1 MKQVVLLMTNK
12 SDLCVVDKIQQLL
25 LCINPSTDF
34 FLLYNTSQELL
45 PSTLQ
50 PYAEIVFC
58 FSSDILYSMGY
69 MPLGDSLIP
78 GSCHFPLLKFYLTHP
93 EYDYYWLIEDDV
105 FFSGNWGVLFDYYC
119 NDTTDMLSS
128 RIMTLAESPQWDWW
142 YSLNSGR
149 DTIRKE
155 DFVSAFNPICRLS
168 KRALQCV
175 HESHLNGWRGH
186 AEVVV
191 STILKYKGQSIKDI
205 GGKGS
210 FTPEGKENLF
220 YKDGTHS
227 HIALAIQDIRPNTI
241 YHPIKQKK
249 TTCQLR
255 KNCVISA
262 VGRNSL
268 HRNWLNNSENRT
280 FDLHLIVYDDSF
292 SEFYGDADFMSFKKG
307 FKLKLVYDYLNS
319 HQDYLNHYAYF
330 FIPDEDIMTD
340 AQSIERLF
348 DAMNQYSL
356 KIAQPALKQSYF
368 TYPATLQEHFF
379 TLRYTN
385 FVEMMLP
392 CFSQEA
398 LNKVLFTFNENE
410 SGWGSEYHWPLLIE
424 TNKKDM
430 AIIDSIPM
438 VHTQPVKE
446 GRINNEKE
454 LNAYLRKFH
463 ITPHSEEYGFVI
475 DGASYEV
482 QMYMKN
488 LYEKR
493 KNLILANMRMVP
505 ILLKKIKMGEISR
518 RGLDGMLSI
527 VLYLKVLAFIT
538 EAIQYDNVTETFFNT
553 KEDLKIKE
561 SISNLTIGIEEL
573 KAVLEGR
580 FDMKEG
586 IYICRIMLNI
596 SEIQLKYK
604 SDNNL
609 LLHHCWLLM
618 NELCQVEM
626 QMKGLS

>member
-175 HESHLNGWRGH
+175 HESLLNGWRGH

-191 STILKYKGQSIKDI
+191 STILKYKGLSIKDI

-227 HIALAIQDIRPNTI
+227 HIALAIHDIRPNTI

-340 AQSIERLF
+340 AQSIEKLF
-348 DAMNQYSL
+348 DSMNQYSL

-438 VHTQPVKE
+438 IHTQPVKE